1 MSDAVL
7 LFVGSLVPV
16 FAFTLALAAGHTLPD
31 ELVGTPIGTDL
42 LLDARFGTAGSTIA
56 NFNDVGGAW
65 DEPVRVISAADSGTW
80 VAGFHRPDAGGNDGF
95 AIVKLRADGTPDP
108 AYGANGQLLAT
119 TGVTY
124 ISDTILG
131 DDGRFYVAGMY
142 LPPSDGNTQ
151 FGIAC
156 VETNGSPCAGF
167 GVDGTVAVAVAAP
180 GFGSSAARILYRDG
194 ALFAIGN
201 TDPGGGDHGH
211 SSAVAVAKLDAA
223 SGEPDALF
231 GNAVGGGAGKSVF
244 DLNLYPAG
252 FDYAYAAVFGAG
264 AGGDPIV
271 LVGGSAQTADNQ
283 SSAAYVLAFDPAT
296 GELDSGFGT
305 SGVTYLP
312 IQVGAHLDQV
322 SATALAVRADGSII
336 AAGNAHHDDADFN
349 VTNDVLLAALN
360 ADGSLATG
368 FAGGGLTHA
377 NVGFNT
383 ETTAIALRPGGDFV
397 VTMQS
402 NGLLPDE
409 YDPFNLQSVVQFDAN
424 GNGPTATASLQF
436 PSDPNQSP
444 LARPTSVLVDA
455 DNRVV
460 VAGLRLWGYPNYPAP
475 DFDFTV
481 TRLVRDEIFAG
492 GFETP

>member
-7 LFVGSLVPV
+7 IFVGSLVPV
-16 FAFTLALAAGHTLPD
+16 FAFSLALAAGHTLPD

-42 LLDARFGTAGSTIA
+42 SLDARFGDAGSAIA
-56 NFNDVGGAW
+56 NFNDAGGTW
-65 DEPVRVISAADSGTW
+65 DQPVRVMAAADSGIW
-80 VAGFHRPDAGGNDGF
+80 VVGFHRPDAGGSDGF
-95 AIVKLRADGTPDP
+95 AIGKLRADGTPDP

-124 ISDTILG
+124 ISDAILG

-142 LPPSDGNTQ
+142 LPPSGGDTQ
-151 FGIAC
+151 FSIAC
-156 VETNGSPCAGF
+156 VETSGLPCAGF
-167 GVDGTVAVAVAAP
+167 GDGGSVAVALAAP
-180 GFGSSAARILYRDG
+180 GFGSGAVRILYRDG

-211 SSAVAVAKLDAA
+211 SSAIAVAKLDAA
-223 SGEPDALF
+223 SGAPDALF
-231 GNAVGGGAGKSVF
+231 GNAAGGGAGKSVF
-244 DLNLYPAG
+244 DLYPGG
-252 FDYAYAAVFGAG
+252 FDYANDAAFGVD

-271 LVGGSAQTADNQ
+271 VVGGSAQTADNQ
-283 SSAAYVLAFDPAT
+283 SSAAYVLAFDPAS
-296 GELDSGFGT
+296 GELDSGFGIG
-305 SGVTYLP
+305 GVTYLP
-312 IQVGAHLDQV
+312 IQVGVHLDQV
-322 SATALAVRADGSII
+322 SATALAARADGSII
-336 AAGNAHHDDADFN
+336 VAGNANHDDADFN
-349 VTNDVLLAALN
+349 VTNDVLLAALT
-360 ADGSLATG
+360 ADGSLAAG
-368 FAGGGLTHA
+368 FAGGGLTHV

-383 ETTAIALRPGGDFV
+383 ETTAIALRPDGDFV

-402 NGLLPDE
+402 NGLLPDD

-460 VAGLRLWGYPNYPAP
+460 VAGLRLWGYPNYPPP
-475 DFDFTV
+475 DFDFTA

-492 GFETP
+492 SFETP